1 MCITLRAYCGGQYLS
16 QETRYL
22 VEVVDVIQHLYT
34 CKTTIVIE
42 RLWGR
47 SKLSKPINREEY
59 GKKVILEDQLTS
71 LTERTKESKL
81 EWQFGRGGTN
91 LISNDWSPFFQWAG
105 KNISW
110 LIWIPH
116 ITVCIKISGALLLI
130 GIIRP
135 WRIRINRRGWS
146 WLRDCPA
153 NRIQKC
159 SWCDRMNWHLTWLA
173 WNQILV
179 SLIWG
184 NEITNRAAFYHRIRE
199 CATRHE
205 ENCVHCILQYFLD
218 DKSTSL

>member
-81 EWQFGRGGTN
+81 EWQFGRGLTN

-135 WRIRINRRGWS
+135 WRIHINRRGWS

-159 SWCDRMNWHLTWLA
+159 SWCDWMDWHLTWLA

-184 NEITNRAAFYHRIRE
+184 NEITNWP
-199 CATRHE
+199 
-205 ENCVHCILQYFLD
+205 
-218 DKSTSL
+218 K